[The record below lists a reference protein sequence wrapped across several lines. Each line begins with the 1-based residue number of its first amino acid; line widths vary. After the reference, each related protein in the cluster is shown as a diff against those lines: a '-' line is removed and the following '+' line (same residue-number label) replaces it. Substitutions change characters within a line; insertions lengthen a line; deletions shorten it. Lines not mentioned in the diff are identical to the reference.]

1 MGVQRVLD
9 RCGAPFAAQLDV
21 SAHPG
26 SRGPGFPVP
35 VAGGAA

>member
-1 MGVQRVLD
+1 VRPGALRVLD

-26 SRGPGFPVP
+26 VGAPRPS
-35 VAGGAA
+35 GGGG